1 MTSQGRRIIW
11 ALSSQT
17 KISQADVKYILDVLL
32 DSEAIDA
39 VASDDWLD
47 AMDED
52 VLFKIDDII
61 MLLRIIFEVDD
72 REYV

>member
-17 KISQADVKYILDVLL
+17 KISQADVKNILDILL
-32 DSEAIDA
+32 NSEAIDA
-39 VASDDWLD
+39 LASDDWLEV
-47 AMDED
+47 MDED
-52 VLFKIDDII
+52 VLLKIDDLV
-61 MLLRIIFEVDD
+61 MLLRVIFEVDD